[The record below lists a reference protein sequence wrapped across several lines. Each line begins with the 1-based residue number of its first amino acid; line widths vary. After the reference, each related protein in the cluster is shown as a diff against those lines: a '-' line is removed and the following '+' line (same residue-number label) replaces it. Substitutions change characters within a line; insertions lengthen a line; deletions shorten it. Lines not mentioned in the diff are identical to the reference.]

1 MTAPGKVAVLAGGRS
16 AEREVSLATGA
27 AVLAALRRRGVRAQP
42 IDPTGSELVQLA
54 GGGFDRAFIAVHG
67 HGGEDGTVQGALETI
82 ELPYT
87 GSGVLGSALAM
98 DKLRA
103 KWLWQA
109 CDIPTPAFRLVRAAD
124 ELAAAGEAL
133 GFPLFVK
140 PNAEGSSLGVSPA
153 PDAAGLLAA
162 WQAARAYDAAVLV
175 ERAIE
180 GPELTVAI
188 LDEQVL
194 PLIRLDT
201 PRAFY
206 DYVAKY
212 EADTTVYR
220 CPAGLPPEQ
229 EQTLQALS
237 LRAFQVLGCSGWGRV
252 DLMLDGQGNP
262 FVLEVNTVPGLTAHS
277 LVPKAARQ
285 AGMDFDELVM
295 RILETSHVAS

>member
-1 MTAPGKVAVLAGGRS
+1 MKAPGKVAVLAGGRS

-27 AVLAALRRRGVRAQP
+27 AVLAALHRRGVDAQA
-42 IDPTGSELVQLA
+42 IDPLGRELVQLA
-54 GGGFDRAFIAVHG
+54 AGAYDRVFIAVHG
-67 HGGEDGTVQGALETI
+67 RGGEDGTVQGALETI

-109 CDIPTPAFRLVRAAD
+109 CDIPTPAFRLVRAER
-124 ELAAAGEAL
+124 ELATAGEAL

-140 PNAEGSSLGVSPA
+140 PNAEGSSLGVSPV
-153 PDAAGLLAA
+153 PDVAGLQAA

-180 GPELTVAI
+180 GPELTAAI
-188 LDEQVL
+188 LDDQVL
-194 PLIRLDT
+194 PLIRLGT

-212 EADTTVYR
+212 EADTTVYC
-220 CPAGLPPEQ
+220 CPAGLPPGQ
-229 EQTLQALS
+229 EQALQALS
-237 LRAFQVLGCSGWGRV
+237 LRAFQALGCSG
-252 DLMLDGQGNP
+252 
-262 FVLEVNTVPGLTAHS
+262 
-277 LVPKAARQ
+277 
-285 AGMDFDELVM
+285 
-295 RILETSHVAS
+295 